1 MFVPHHARMDKLLY
15 SKKESAHLLSLSLR
29 SVDSLINQ
37 KDLEACRVGRRVL
50 VTRKSLEEFAQKGDR
65 YEDKSAD
72 ERADD
77 L

>member
-1 MFVPHHARMDKLLY
+1 MDNKLLY
-15 SKKESAHLLSLSLR
+15 SKKESAQLLSLSLR
-29 SVDSLINQ
+29 SVDSLIKQ

-65 YEDKSAD
+65 DEDKAAHQRGD
-72 ERADD
+72 G